1 MIGLGSAWL
10 TYSIYWGNPFATHL
24 QTAGD
29 EDAGGPLF
37 VYGAPPR
44 LDGAEQYELAEYDE
58 ERDGR
63 EEDLERQ
70 PLANEGR

>member
-1 MIGLGSAWL
+1 M
-10 TYSIYWGNPFATHL
+10 
-24 QTAGD
+24 
-29 EDAGGPLF
+29 F

-58 ERDGR
+58 ERDGAD
-63 EEDLERQ
+63 ENLERQ